1 MNKVFLSG
9 NVTADPNSGQSDS
22 GVTYCRF
29 TLAVSRRF
37 SKEDVTDFFNIV
49 TFKNTADYCAKYI
62 EKGIRATVIGNIQT
76 RSYEKDGVKRTSID
90 IVAEEVEI
98 NFKSKAG
105 SNDERPESK
114 ARAPKKELEDT
125 NDDLPF

>member
-9 NVTADPNSGQSDS
+9 NVTADPTSGQSDS
-22 GVTYCRF
+22 GVSYCRF

-37 SKEDVTDFFNIV
+37 SREDVTDFFNIV
-49 TFKNTADYCAKYI
+49 TFKNTADYCAKYL
-62 EKGIRATVIGNIQT
+62 EKGIRASVCGSIQT

-90 IVAEEVEI
+90 IVADEVEI
-98 NFKSKAG
+98 SFKNKAG
-105 SNDERPESK
+105 SNDEKPESK
-114 ARAPKKELEDT
+114 AKAPRKELEDT